1 VLIQEAMARVRQ
13 ILSQSPMKK
22 YPRRDIGSMCRM
34 LAVVAVPSDT
44 KFTYDSLMRLFDL
57 SGEYRHGWGVGYF
70 TEDRAVVEREPV
82 QGNRSALARAAALR
96 ARSPT
101 VIGHIRKGSVGDRS
115 LENTHPFTDGHWIF
129 CHNGTIDIHAML
141 RASLTD
147 KRSTRLIGSTDSEV
161 FFQWLLQN
169 MEEQGD
175 PIGGMEEALHFI
187 LRKKGKGTTS
197 LNFLLSDGTI
207 TFACNLSFE
216 RHDYFCLHYK
226 RGAGIDGNDRSPLQI
241 CSQPLG
247 EIDGWEPVDDA
258 TLTIIREGT
267 KMSFQSID

>member
-1 VLIQEAMARVRQ
+1 
-13 ILSQSPMKK
+13 MKK
-22 YPRRDIGSMCRM
+22 YPRMDIGSMCRM
-34 LAVVAVPSDT
+34 LAVVTVPLDT
-44 KFTYDSLMRLFDL
+44 KFTYGSLMHLIDL
-57 SGEYRHGWGVGYF
+57 SGEHRHGWGVGYF

-96 ARSPT
+96 ARSAT
-101 VIGHIRKGSVGDRS
+101 VIGHIRQGSVGGQS

-129 CHNGTIDIHAML
+129 CHNGTIDVHAML
-141 RASLTD
+141 RARLTD
-147 KRSTRLIGSTDSEV
+147 MRLAQLRGSTDSEV

-175 PIGGMEEALHFI
+175 PIGGIEEALHFI
-187 LRKKGKGTTS
+187 LREKGKETTS
-197 LNFLLSDGTI
+197 LNFLLSNGMI

-226 RGAGIDGNDRSPLQI
+226 RGAGIDGNSQSPLQI

-247 EIDGWEPVDDA
+247 EIDGWEQVDDA
-258 TLTIIREGT
+258 TLTVIRQGT
-267 KMSFQSID
+267 KVSFESID